1 MNYYLGESS
10 IKHREALLMSRKE
23 TILEAATA
31 LFARKGFSATPTSAI
46 AREAGVAEGL
56 VFHYFKTKKEI
67 LLCILEDVTERYLSS
82 CRARL
87 ENCRTGLDAVKA
99 LIGFHFEFGTENT
112 DALLVLIRDVPGSFC
127 QNLALTNQNPSNG
140 MYKILCIWEKC
151 IECGRRDGSLRH
163 DLSPRETA
171 FVIQG
176 MLIGISRLR
185 LLTSLEASCLSTQA
199 TDFCIRALRP
209 RKKDEQTINKQKNG
223 KGYRK

>member
-1 MNYYLGESS
+1 
-10 IKHREALLMSRKE
+10 MSRKE

-56 VFHYFKTKKEI
+56 VFHYFKTKKGV
-67 LLCILEDVTERYLSS
+67 LLCILKDVTERYLSG

-99 LIGFHFEFGTENT
+99 LIGFHFEFGAENT
-112 DALLVLIRDVPGSFC
+112 DALLVLIRDIPGSFC
-127 QNLALTNQNPSNG
+127 QNLALTNQNSSNG
-140 MYKILCIWEKC
+140 MYKVLCIWEKC
-151 IECGRRDGSLRH
+151 IERGRRDGSLRH

-176 MLIGISRLR
+176 MLIGVSRLR

-209 RKKDEQTINKQKNG
+209 RKKDEQTISKQENSKGCNK
-223 KGYRK
+223 

>member
-1 MNYYLGESS
+1 MYLIERS
-10 IKHREALLMSRKE
+10 INNKEALQMSRKE

-56 VFHYFKTKKEI
+56 VFHYFKTKKGV
-67 LLCILEDVTERYLSS
+67 LLCILKDVTERYLSG
-82 CRARL
+82 CRARF

-99 LIGFHFEFGTENT
+99 LIGFHFEFGAENT
-112 DALLVLIRDVPGSFC
+112 DALLVLIRDIPGSFC
-127 QNLALTNQNPSNG
+127 QNLALTNQNSSNG
-140 MYKILCIWEKC
+140 MYKVLCIWEKC
-151 IECGRRDGSLRH
+151 IERGRRDGSLRH

-176 MLIGISRLR
+176 MLIGVSRLR

-209 RKKDEQTINKQKNG
+209 RKKDEQTISKQENSKGCNK
-223 KGYRK
+223 

>member
-1 MNYYLGESS
+1 MYPIECS
-10 IKHREALLMSRKE
+10 INNKEALLMSRKE

-56 VFHYFKTKKEI
+56 VFHYFKTKKGV
-67 LLCILEDVTERYLSS
+67 LLCILKDVTERYLSG
-82 CRARL
+82 CRARF

-99 LIGFHFEFGTENT
+99 LIGFHFEFGAENT
-112 DALLVLIRDVPGSFC
+112 DALLVLIRDIPGSFC
-127 QNLALTNQNPSNG
+127 QNLALTNQNSLNG
-140 MYKILCIWEKC
+140 MYKVLCIWEKC
-151 IECGRRDGSLRH
+151 IERGRRDGSLRH

-176 MLIGISRLR
+176 MLIGVSRLR

-209 RKKDEQTINKQKNG
+209 RKKDEQTISKQENSKGCNK
-223 KGYRK
+223 

>member
-1 MNYYLGESS
+1 MYLIERS
-10 IKHREALLMSRKE
+10 INNKEALQMSRKE

-46 AREAGVAEGL
+46 AREAEVAEGL

-67 LLCILEDVTERYLSS
+67 LLCILEDVTERYLSG

-99 LIGFHFEFGTENT
+99 MIGFHFEFGTENT
-112 DALLVLIRDVPGSFC
+112 NALLVLIRDIPGSFC
-127 QNLALTNQNPSNG
+127 QNLATPDQDTAYG
-140 MYKILCIWEKC
+140 IHRIICIWEKC
-151 IECGRRDGSLRH
+151 IERGRRDGSLRH

-176 MLIGISRLR
+176 MLIGVSRLR

-209 RKKDEQTINKQKNG
+209 GKKDEQTISKQENSKGCNK
-223 KGYRK
+223 

>member
-1 MNYYLGESS
+1 
-10 IKHREALLMSRKE
+10 MSRKE
-23 TILEAATA
+23 TILEAATV

-56 VFHYFKTKKEI
+56 VFHYFKTKKGV
-67 LLCILEDVTERYLSS
+67 LLCILKDVTERYLSG
-82 CRARL
+82 CRARF

-99 LIGFHFEFGTENT
+99 LIGFHFEFGAENT
-112 DALLVLIRDVPGSFC
+112 DALLVLIRDIPGSFC
-127 QNLALTNQNPSNG
+127 QNLALTNQNSSNG
-140 MYKILCIWEKC
+140 MYKVLCIWEKC
-151 IECGRRDGSLRH
+151 IERGRRDGSLRH

-176 MLIGISRLR
+176 MLIGVSRLR

-209 RKKDEQTINKQKNG
+209 RKKDEQTISKQENSKGCNK
-223 KGYRK
+223 

>member
-1 MNYYLGESS
+1 MYPIECS
-10 IKHREALLMSRKE
+10 INNKEALLMSRKE

-56 VFHYFKTKKEI
+56 VFHYFKTKKGV
-67 LLCILEDVTERYLSS
+67 LLCILKDVTERYLSG
-82 CRARL
+82 CRARF

-99 LIGFHFEFGTENT
+99 LIGFHFEFGAENT
-112 DALLVLIRDVPGSFC
+112 DALLVLIRDIPGSFC
-127 QNLALTNQNPSNG
+127 QNLALTNQNSLNG
-140 MYKILCIWEKC
+140 MYKVLCIWEKC
-151 IECGRRDGSLRH
+151 IERGRRDGSLRH

-176 MLIGISRLR
+176 MLIGVSRLR

-209 RKKDEQTINKQKNG
+209 GKKDEQTISKQENSKGCNK
-223 KGYRK
+223 

>member
-1 MNYYLGESS
+1 MYLIERS
-10 IKHREALLMSRKE
+10 INNKEALLMSRKE

-56 VFHYFKTKKEI
+56 VFHYFKTKKGV
-67 LLCILEDVTERYLSS
+67 LLCILKDVTERYLSG
-82 CRARL
+82 CRARF

-99 LIGFHFEFGTENT
+99 LIGFHFEFGAENT
-112 DALLVLIRDVPGSFC
+112 DALLVLIRDIPGSFC
-127 QNLALTNQNPSNG
+127 QNLALTNQNSLNG
-140 MYKILCIWEKC
+140 MYKVLCIWEKC
-151 IECGRRDGSLRH
+151 IERGRRDGSLRH

-176 MLIGISRLR
+176 MLIGVSRLR

-209 RKKDEQTINKQKNG
+209 RKKDEQTISKQENSKGCNK
-223 KGYRK
+223 

>member
-1 MNYYLGESS
+1 MYLIERS
-10 IKHREALLMSRKE
+10 INNKEALQMSRKE
-23 TILEAATA
+23 TILEAATV

-56 VFHYFKTKKEI
+56 VFHYFKTKKGV
-67 LLCILEDVTERYLSS
+67 LLCILKDVTERYLSG
-82 CRARL
+82 CRARF

-99 LIGFHFEFGTENT
+99 LIGFHFEFGAENT
-112 DALLVLIRDVPGSFC
+112 DALLVLIRDIPGSFC
-127 QNLALTNQNPSNG
+127 QNLALTNQNSSNG
-140 MYKILCIWEKC
+140 MYKVLCIWEKC
-151 IECGRRDGSLRH
+151 IERGRRDGSLRH

-176 MLIGISRLR
+176 MLIGVSRLR

-209 RKKDEQTINKQKNG
+209 RKKDEQTISKQENSKGCNK
-223 KGYRK
+223 

>member
-1 MNYYLGESS
+1 MYPIERS
-10 IKHREALLMSRKE
+10 INNKEALLMSRKE

-56 VFHYFKTKKEI
+56 VFHYFKTKKGV
-67 LLCILEDVTERYLSS
+67 LLCILKDVTERYLSG
-82 CRARL
+82 CRARF

-99 LIGFHFEFGTENT
+99 LIGFHFEFGAENT
-112 DALLVLIRDVPGSFC
+112 DALLVLIRDIPGSFC
-127 QNLALTNQNPSNG
+127 QNLALTNQNSSNG
-140 MYKILCIWEKC
+140 MYKVLCIWEKC
-151 IECGRRDGSLRH
+151 IERGRRDGSLRH

-176 MLIGISRLR
+176 MLIGVSRLR

-209 RKKDEQTINKQKNG
+209 RKKDEQTISKQENSKGCNK
-223 KGYRK
+223 

>member
-1 MNYYLGESS
+1 MYLIERS
-10 IKHREALLMSRKE
+10 INNKEALQMSRKE

-56 VFHYFKTKKEI
+56 VFHYFKTKKGV
-67 LLCILEDVTERYLSS
+67 LLCILKDVTERYLSG
-82 CRARL
+82 CRARF

-99 LIGFHFEFGTENT
+99 LIGFHFEFGAENT
-112 DALLVLIRDVPGSFC
+112 DALLVLIRDIPGSFC
-127 QNLALTNQNPSNG
+127 QNLALTNQNSLNG
-140 MYKILCIWEKC
+140 MYKVLCIWEKC
-151 IECGRRDGSLRH
+151 IERGRRDGSLRH

-176 MLIGISRLR
+176 MLIGVSRLR

-209 RKKDEQTINKQKNG
+209 RKKDEQTISKQENSKGCNK
-223 KGYRK
+223 

>member
-1 MNYYLGESS
+1 
-10 IKHREALLMSRKE
+10 MSRKE

-56 VFHYFKTKKEI
+56 VFHYFKTKKGV
-67 LLCILEDVTERYLSS
+67 LLCILKDVTERYLSG
-82 CRARL
+82 CRARF

-99 LIGFHFEFGTENT
+99 LIGFHFEFGAENT
-112 DALLVLIRDVPGSFC
+112 DALLVLIRDIPGSFC
-127 QNLALTNQNPSNG
+127 QNLALTNQNSLNG
-140 MYKILCIWEKC
+140 MYKVLCIWEKC
-151 IECGRRDGSLRH
+151 IERGRRDGSLRH

-176 MLIGISRLR
+176 MLIGVSRLR

-209 RKKDEQTINKQKNG
+209 RKKDEQTISKQENSKGCNK
-223 KGYRK
+223 

>member
-1 MNYYLGESS
+1 MYLIERS
-10 IKHREALLMSRKE
+10 INNKEALLMSRKE

-56 VFHYFKTKKEI
+56 VFHYFKTKKGV
-67 LLCILEDVTERYLSS
+67 LLCILKDVTERYLSG
-82 CRARL
+82 CRARF

-99 LIGFHFEFGTENT
+99 LIGFHFEFGAENT
-112 DALLVLIRDVPGSFC
+112 DALLVLIRDIPGSFC
-127 QNLALTNQNPSNG
+127 QNLALTNQNSSNG
-140 MYKILCIWEKC
+140 MYKVLCIWEKC
-151 IECGRRDGSLRH
+151 IERGRRDGSLRH

-176 MLIGISRLR
+176 MLIGVSRLR

-209 RKKDEQTINKQKNG
+209 GKKDEQTIT
-223 KGYRK
+223 

>member
-1 MNYYLGESS
+1 MYLIERS
-10 IKHREALLMSRKE
+10 INNKEALQMSRKE

-56 VFHYFKTKKEI
+56 VFHYFKTKKGV
-67 LLCILEDVTERYLSS
+67 LLCILKDVTERYLSG
-82 CRARL
+82 CRARF

-99 LIGFHFEFGTENT
+99 LIGFHFEFGAENT
-112 DALLVLIRDVPGSFC
+112 DALLVLIRDIPGSFC
-127 QNLALTNQNPSNG
+127 QNLALTNQNSSNG
-140 MYKILCIWEKC
+140 MYKVLCIWEKC
-151 IECGRRDGSLRH
+151 IERGRRDGSLRH
-163 DLSPRETA
+163 DLSPREAA

-176 MLIGISRLR
+176 MLIGVSRLR

-209 RKKDEQTINKQKNG
+209 RKKDEQTISKQENSKGCNK
-223 KGYRK
+223 

>member
-1 MNYYLGESS
+1 
-10 IKHREALLMSRKE
+10 MSRKE

-56 VFHYFKTKKEI
+56 VFHYFKTKKGV
-67 LLCILEDVTERYLSS
+67 LLCILKDVTERYLSG
-82 CRARL
+82 CRARF

-99 LIGFHFEFGTENT
+99 LIGFHFEFGAENT
-112 DALLVLIRDVPGSFC
+112 DALLVLIRDIPGSFC
-127 QNLALTNQNPSNG
+127 QNLALTNQNSLNG
-140 MYKILCIWEKC
+140 MYKVLCIWEKC
-151 IECGRRDGSLRH
+151 IERGRRDGSLRH

-176 MLIGISRLR
+176 MLIGVSRLR

-209 RKKDEQTINKQKNG
+209 GKKDEQTISKQENSKGCNK
-223 KGYRK
+223 

>member
-1 MNYYLGESS
+1 
-10 IKHREALLMSRKE
+10 MSRKE
-23 TILEAATA
+23 TILEAATV

-56 VFHYFKTKKEI
+56 VFHYFKTKKGV
-67 LLCILEDVTERYLSS
+67 LLCILKDVTERYLSG
-82 CRARL
+82 CRARF

-99 LIGFHFEFGTENT
+99 LIGFHFEFGAENT
-112 DALLVLIRDVPGSFC
+112 DALLVLIRDIPGSFC
-127 QNLALTNQNPSNG
+127 QNLALTNQNSLNG
-140 MYKILCIWEKC
+140 MYKVLCIWEKC
-151 IECGRRDGSLRH
+151 IERGRRDGSLRH

-176 MLIGISRLR
+176 MLIGVSRLR

-209 RKKDEQTINKQKNG
+209 RKKDEQTISKQENSKGCNK
-223 KGYRK
+223 

>member
-1 MNYYLGESS
+1 MYPIECS
-10 IKHREALLMSRKE
+10 INNKEALLMSRKE

-56 VFHYFKTKKEI
+56 VFHYFKTKKGV
-67 LLCILEDVTERYLSS
+67 LLCILKDVTERYLSG
-82 CRARL
+82 CRARF

-99 LIGFHFEFGTENT
+99 LIGFHFEFGAENT
-112 DALLVLIRDVPGSFC
+112 DALLVLIRDIPGSFC
-127 QNLALTNQNPSNG
+127 QNLALTNQNSSNG
-140 MYKILCIWEKC
+140 MYKVLCIWEKC
-151 IECGRRDGSLRH
+151 IERGRRDGSLRH

-176 MLIGISRLR
+176 MLIGVSRLR

-209 RKKDEQTINKQKNG
+209 RKKDEQTISKQENSKGCNK
-223 KGYRK
+223 

>member
-1 MNYYLGESS
+1 
-10 IKHREALLMSRKE
+10 MSRKE
-23 TILEAATA
+23 TILETATA
-31 LFARKGFSATPTSAI
+31 LFAREGFSATPTSAI

-56 VFHYFKTKKEI
+56 VFHYFKSKKEI
-67 LLCILEDVTERYLSS
+67 LLCILEDVAERYLSG

-127 QNLALTNQNPSNG
+127 QKFALTNQNSSNG

-151 IECGRRDGSLRH
+151 IERGRRDGSLRH

-209 RKKDEQTINKQKNG
+209 GAENEQTISK
-223 KGYRK
+223 

>member
-1 MNYYLGESS
+1 
-10 IKHREALLMSRKE
+10 MSRKE
-23 TILEAATA
+23 AIIEAATA
-31 LFARKGFSATPTSAI
+31 LFAWKGFSATPTSAI
-46 AREAGVAEGL
+46 AREAEVAEGL
-56 VFHYFKTKKEI
+56 VFHYFTTKKEI
-67 LLCILEDVTERYLSS
+67 LLCILEDVTERYLSG

-99 LIGFHFEFGTENT
+99 MIGFHFEFGTENT

-127 QNLALTNQNPSNG
+127 QNLATPDQDTAYG
-140 MYKILCIWEKC
+140 IHRIICIWEKC
-151 IECGRRDGSLRH
+151 IERGRRDGSLRH

-209 RKKDEQTINKQKNG
+209 GAENEQTISK
-223 KGYRK
+223 